1 MTPEQALQIVDSYL
15 ANLAVNRAQHNQMM
29 TAVGVLN
36 NLIQKDKQQA
46 QAVKAAEVAK
56 KAVEPAKEKK

>member
-46 QAVKAAEVAK
+46 QATKAAEVAK